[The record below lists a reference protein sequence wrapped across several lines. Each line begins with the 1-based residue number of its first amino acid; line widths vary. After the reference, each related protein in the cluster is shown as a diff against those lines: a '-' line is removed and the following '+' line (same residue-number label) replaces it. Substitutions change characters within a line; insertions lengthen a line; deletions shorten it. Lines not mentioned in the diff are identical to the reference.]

1 MDYGLV
7 VVRTTDRY
15 RVVCRT
21 EQREQLTWGF
31 VVWGE
36 RRYIPV
42 CDCLGCVLA
51 AIWVGDGRER
61 EREREKDGDK
71 GEENKIL
78 PRRSLQDDKTQTPS
92 TYRDWSLTFCR

>member
-15 RVVCRT
+15 KVVCRT
-21 EQREQLTWGF
+21 EEREQLTWGF

-42 CDCLGCVLA
+42 YDCLGCVLA

-61 EREREKDGDK
+61 ERERE
-71 GEENKIL
+71 
-78 PRRSLQDDKTQTPS
+78 RRMVTRGKRIRSCQEIIT
-92 TYRDWSLTFCR
+92 R